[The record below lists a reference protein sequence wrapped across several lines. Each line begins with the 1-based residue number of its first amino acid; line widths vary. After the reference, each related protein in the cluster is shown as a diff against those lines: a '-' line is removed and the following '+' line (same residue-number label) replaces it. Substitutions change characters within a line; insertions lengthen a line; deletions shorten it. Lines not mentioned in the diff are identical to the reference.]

1 MCRLFTERCYL
12 VFVASILFTV
22 FSLQGCATVT
32 RGTTEALVVDTDPPG
47 AKVTVMKMD
56 KLKYEIPESIEPKD
70 VFEDEREVYG
80 RYMYVVNPKFEKLEA
95 ATPTSFKLARRGQY
109 KVIVEKDGYEVAK
122 VMVHAQVADTGSAGL
137 AGNICFLHGACI
149 GAGIDA
155 ASGAMNKL
163 VPNPIDIKLVALK
176 EQREFETFRAKK
188 FSIPKSEFSDEVY
201 ALIIGISEY
210 KYAKQGGLT
219 NLIYAD
225 DDARAIAKSLKELGW
240 SDSRIRILIN
250 EEATKR
256 NIEIALE
263 SWLSKAREGNMI
275 VIFWS
280 GHGFPDPEDPEKVYF
295 ACHDTIMNI
304 PATGYRMDRVR
315 SILEEHRARNV
326 IVLADTCHA
335 GKLITRGERAISIV
349 PQIEKMRR
357 EQSIPGGWIFM
368 VGADSDRLAIEN
380 SSWTNGAFTHC
391 LVEALSGKAD
401 GFESVG
407 PKDGTVT
414 MREIRAYLNSV
425 MPDETQRILGVA
437 KRPVIT
443 TSTGDPNIWNL
454 SLERN

>member
-1 MCRLFTERCYL
+1 MFRLLAERCYL
-12 VFVASILFTV
+12 VLFASILLTV
-22 FSLQGCATVT
+22 FLLQGCATVT
-32 RGTTEALVVDTDPPG
+32 RGTTEALVVETNPPG

-56 KLKYEIPESIEPKD
+56 KLKYEIPESTELKD
-70 VFEDEREVYG
+70 LGENEEVYG
-80 RYMYVVNPKFEKLEA
+80 QYIYVVNPEFKKLEA

-122 VMVHAQVADTGSAGL
+122 VMVHTQITDAGSAGL
-137 AGNICFLHGACI
+137 AGNICLGGCI
-149 GAGIDA
+149 GAGVDA

-176 EQREFETFRAKK
+176 EQREFETFEAKK
-188 FSIPKSEFSDEVY
+188 FSIRESEFSDEVY
-201 ALIIGISEY
+201 ALVIGISQY

-225 DDARAIAKSLKELGW
+225 DDAIAIVRSLKELGW

-295 ACHDTIMNI
+295 ACYDTIMNI

-357 EQSIPGGWIFM
+357 EQSIPRGWVFM

-407 PKDGTVT
+407 PKDGIVT
-414 MREIRAYLNSV
+414 MREVRAYLNSV
-425 MPDETQRILGVA
+425 MPNETQRILGVA

-443 TSTGDPNIWNL
+443 TSTGDPHIWNL
-454 SLERN
+454 SLDRR

>member
-1 MCRLFTERCYL
+1 MYRLLAERCCL
-12 VFVASILFTV
+12 VLFVSIFLTV

-32 RGTTEALVVDTDPPG
+32 RGTTEALVVETNPPG

-56 KLKYEIPESIEPKD
+56 KIEYKIPESKELKD
-70 VFEDEREVYG
+70 VVEDEQEVYG
-80 RYMYVVNPKFEKLEA
+80 RYMYVVNPEFKKIEA

-109 KVIVEKDGYEVAK
+109 KIIVEKDGYEVAK
-122 VMVHAQVADTGSAGL
+122 VMVHAQVTDAGSAGL
-137 AGNICFLHGACI
+137 AGNICLGGCI
-149 GAGIDA
+149 GAGVDA

-176 EQREFETFRAKK
+176 EQREFATFEAKK

-201 ALIIGISEY
+201 ALVIGISQY
-210 KYAKQGGLT
+210 KYVNQGGLV
-219 NLIYAD
+219 NLSYAD

-263 SWLSKAREGNMI
+263 SWLSKAREGKLI

-280 GHGFPDPEDPEKVYF
+280 GHGYPDPEDPEKVYF
-295 ACHDTIMNI
+295 ACYDTIMNI

-335 GKLITRGERAISIV
+335 GKLITRGKRAISIV
-349 PQIEKMRR
+349 PHIEKMRR
-357 EQSIPGGWIFM
+357 EQSIPKGWIFM

-391 LVEALSGKAD
+391 LIEALSGQAD
-401 GFESVG
+401 GFESAG

-414 MREIRAYLNSV
+414 MREVRAYLNSV

-443 TSTGDPNIWNL
+443 TSTGDPTIWDL
-454 SLERN
+454 SLDRR

>member
-1 MCRLFTERCYL
+1 MCSLLAERCYSAFFAGIL
-12 VFVASILFTV
+12 VIA

-32 RGTTEALVVDTDPPG
+32 RGTTGTLVVETNPPG

-56 KLKYEIPESIEPKD
+56 KLKYEISESEESKD
-70 VFEDEREVYG
+70 VLEEEREVYG
-80 RYMYVVNPKFEKLEA
+80 RYMYVVNPEFVKLEA

-109 KVIVEKDGYEVAK
+109 KVIVEKDGYETAK
-122 VMVHAQVADTGSAGL
+122 VMVHAQITDAGSAGL
-137 AGNICFLHGACI
+137 AGNICLGGCI
-149 GAGIDA
+149 GAGVDA

-163 VPNPIDIKLVALK
+163 VPNPINIELVALK
-176 EQREFETFRAKK
+176 EQREFETFEARVL
-188 FSIPKSEFSDEVY
+188 SIPKSEFSDEFY
-201 ALIIGISEY
+201 ALIIGISQY
-210 KYAKQGGLT
+210 KYAKQGALT

-225 DDARAIAKSLKELGW
+225 DDAIAFAKLLKELGW

-295 ACHDTIMNI
+295 ACYDTITNI

-315 SILEEHRARNV
+315 STLEEHRARNV

-357 EQSIPGGWIFM
+357 EQSVPRGWVFM

-407 PKDGTVT
+407 PKDGIVT
-414 MREIRAYLNSV
+414 MREVRAYLNSV

-443 TSTGDPNIWNL
+443 TSTGDPHIWNL
-454 SLERN
+454 SLDRR